1 MKRLLFWG
9 AILIVLVLLAVINAG
24 LITNKLSGSLAGLCI
39 GLCVF
44 CITIVTD
51 KSVDRKL
58 DKMWSDHYDLTDQS
72 ELGFLEAD
80 IDELISAVEQNDGE
94 LIVDARGCI
103 RDLVVDLQL
112 ARRAK
117 RS

>member
-1 MKRLLFWG
+1 MKRFLGAFLIALALL
-9 AILIVLVLLAVINAG
+9 VVINAG
-24 LITNKLSGSLAGLCI
+24 LITNKLSGSLAGLGI

-44 CITIVTD
+44 CLTLATD
-51 KSVDRKL
+51 KSIERKL
-58 DKMWSDHYDLTDQS
+58 EKMWADHYDRTDQH
-72 ELGFLEAD
+72 ELRFLEAD

-103 RDLVVDLQL
+103 RDLVTDLQL
-112 ARRAK
+112 ARRAR

>member
-9 AILIVLVLLAVINAG
+9 AILTALTLLAVTNAG
-24 LITNKLSGSLAGLCI
+24 LITSKAYASLAGIGI
-39 GLCVF
+39 GLCLLY
-44 CITIVTD
+44 ITIATD
-51 KSVDRKL
+51 KRIDRTL
-58 DKMWSDHYDLTDQS
+58 EKMWSEHYDRTDQS

-103 RDLVVDLQL
+103 RDLVTDLQL
-112 ARRAK
+112 ERRAK